1 MTQDLLSLL
10 VIACIAAASPL
21 IIGLTRIKV
30 ADVVLLIVGGVL
42 FGPSLLG
49 WITVDGPIALLA
61 ELGLA
66 MLFLL
71 AGMEISSQ
79 TMRGRAGTL
88 GAASWFASLGL
99 AAVLALVLQHFDLIA
114 DGVGVMVALT
124 STAFG
129 TLLPIMRDSGLL
141 ETKFGRLFLPAGAW
155 GELGPIIAVS
165 VLLGSKSTWL
175 GALTLAAFIIIA
187 LLLALVPSRMK
198 SQRLTAIIARGEHSS
213 AQTAIRLVILL
224 VVLLLTVASRFQLD
238 TVLGAF
244 AAGLILRRVTP
255 EDDAHRLLP
264 KVEAIAFGVLTP
276 VFFVVSGAKLD
287 IGAILTAPQLLALFV
302 ALLILARGLPAMFL
316 YRRELPD
323 LPERAGFSLYLAV
336 GLPMIVAVTTLQ
348 LEAGIM
354 RPATAAALVGAG
366 VVTVV
371 VLPLLASR
379 CARTALPRV
388 PGGSISGRDSI

>member
-1 MTQDLLSLL
+1 MTQDLISLL
-10 VIACIAAASPL
+10 VIVGIAAASPI
-21 IIGLTRIKV
+21 IIGLTRIRV
-30 ADVVLLIVGGVL
+30 PDVVLLIVGGVL
-42 FGPSLLG
+42 FGPSVLG

-71 AGMEISSQ
+71 AGMEISAKS
-79 TMRGRAGTL
+79 MGGRAGTL
-88 GAASWFASLGL
+88 GATSWFASMGL
-99 AAVLALVLQHFDLIA
+99 AAVLALTLAYFDVIA
-114 DGVGVMVALT
+114 DGLGVMVALT

-155 GELGPIIAVS
+155 GELGPIIAIS
-165 VLLGSKSTWL
+165 ILLGTKSTWL
-175 GALTLAAFIIIA
+175 GVLTLLAFIVIA
-187 LLLALVPSRMK
+187 LVVALVPSRMK
-198 SQRLTAIIARGEHSS
+198 SRRLASIIARGEHTSS
-213 AQTAIRLVILL
+213 QTSIRLIVLL

-244 AAGLILRRVTP
+244 AAGLILRRITP
-255 EDDAHRLLP
+255 EDDAERLLP
-264 KVEAIAFGVLTP
+264 KIEAIAFGVLTP

-287 IGAILTAPQLLALFV
+287 IGAILTAPQLLALFF
-302 ALLILARGLPAMFL
+302 LLMVVVRGLPALLL

-323 LPERAGFSLYLAV
+323 LRERTGFSLYLAV

-354 RPATAAALVGAG
+354 RSATAAALVGAG
-366 VVTVV
+366 VVTVI
-371 VLPLLASR
+371 VLPLLASLLTR
-379 CARTALPRV
+379 RV
-388 PGGSISGRDSI
+388 DTGVPS